1 MHRLL
6 VPLVFMILLPLSA
19 QAVEPDEMLAD
30 PVLEERARVI
40 SKDLRCVVCQ
50 NQDIDS
56 SNAGVARDLRLLV
69 RERLLEGDSNNQ
81 VMAYIQARY
90 GDYVLLKPPFKPSTY
105 ALWGTPIALTL
116 IALLFGLNI
125 VMRGRRKSA
134 LPELTEAEERQV
146 AKFIAM
152 KNQEIHHDLGRFR
165 VYDPDS
171 GAVRSLAAFSKGQGC
186 CRHRGWNLGGIGGP
200 ARRSPKRP

>member
-19 QAVEPDEMLAD
+19 QAVEPDDMLAA

-146 AKFIAM
+146 AKFIDNE
-152 KNQEIHHDLGRFR
+152 KSG
-165 VYDPDS
+165 DPS
-171 GAVRSLAAFSKGQGC
+171 
-186 CRHRGWNLGGIGGP
+186 
-200 ARRSPKRP
+200 

>member
-1 MHRLL
+1 MYRFV
-6 VPLVFMILLPLSA
+6 VPLFFMLLLPLSA

-81 VMAYIQARY
+81 VTAYIQARY

-125 VMRGRRKSA
+125 VLRGRHKSA

-146 AKFIAM
+146 AKFIDDE
-152 KNQEIHHDLGRFR
+152 K
-165 VYDPDS
+165 S
-171 GAVRSLAAFSKGQGC
+171 GDAS
-186 CRHRGWNLGGIGGP
+186 
-200 ARRSPKRP
+200 

>member
-81 VMAYIQARY
+81 VMA
-90 GDYVLLKPPFKPSTY
+90 
-105 ALWGTPIALTL
+105 
-116 IALLFGLNI
+116 
-125 VMRGRRKSA
+125 
-134 LPELTEAEERQV
+134 
-146 AKFIAM
+146 
-152 KNQEIHHDLGRFR
+152 
-165 VYDPDS
+165 
-171 GAVRSLAAFSKGQGC
+171 
-186 CRHRGWNLGGIGGP
+186 
-200 ARRSPKRP
+200 